1 MLLDFVDVATWLM
14 KFTLNLDLKSLF
26 KSLTIS
32 LVKFWRTAD
41 VFPSKSCKK
50 AFLRYALV
58 LIGNFDNVF
67 LYIGFLR
74 HHSQSVGECLSFLTC
89 SRLVQESV
97 ENIDKTDF
105 LAAKSFFPN
114 GICRQMPCDCCYH
127 FCNSQGNVLWVFRI
141 AFYSY
146 FLAKPFD
153 YPPIGFQNRW

>member
-1 MLLDFVDVATWLM
+1 MLLLGSW
-14 KFTLNLDLKSLF
+14 NLRWIKSLF

-32 LVKFWRTAD
+32 LVTFWRTAD

-50 AFLRYALV
+50 TFLRYALV

-97 ENIDKTDF
+97 KNIDKTDF

-114 GICRQMPCDCCYH
+114 GICRQMLCNCWYH

-141 AFYSY
+141 AFLFIFPCQTFWLPSY
-146 FLAKPFD
+146 WIPKSLV
-153 YPPIGFQNRW
+153 NSS